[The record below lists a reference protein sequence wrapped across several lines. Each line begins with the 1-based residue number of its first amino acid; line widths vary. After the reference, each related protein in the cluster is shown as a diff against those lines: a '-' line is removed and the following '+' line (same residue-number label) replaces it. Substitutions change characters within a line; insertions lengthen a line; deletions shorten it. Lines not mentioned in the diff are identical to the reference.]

1 MEKKREAGPA
11 LLALISQGAS
21 TPFLFLQSNGI
32 NIPQHDDL
40 YAGAVGQ
47 YGRFVIR

>member
-21 TPFLFLQSNGI
+21 TPLPLLPIERN
-32 NIPQHDDL
+32 
-40 YAGAVGQ
+40 
-47 YGRFVIR
+47 